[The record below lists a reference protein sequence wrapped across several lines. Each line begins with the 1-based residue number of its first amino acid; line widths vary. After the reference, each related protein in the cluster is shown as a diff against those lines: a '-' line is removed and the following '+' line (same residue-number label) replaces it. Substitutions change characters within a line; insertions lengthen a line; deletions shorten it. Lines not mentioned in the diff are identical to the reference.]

1 MNEMKKNQVEEGRAQ
16 AVTPDLNVPD
26 QECVT
31 AGELDPCAIII
42 VGASGDLTARKL
54 FPALFNLYLNG
65 GLPDSFVIV
74 GCGRTELTDQEF
86 GNKMNGFLSERD
98 DFDESR
104 WSAFTKQIFY
114 RSIDDYGRLP
124 SFEELNRFVRE
135 LDRKFGTKGNRLFYL
150 AIPPSLYKTVTHMIG
165 QSGMSRETGGWS
177 RIVVEKPFGSD
188 LQTAVDLDRTIHEYF
203 DERQIFRIDHYLAK
217 ETVQNILMFRYANS
231 IFEPIWNRRYV
242 SHVHITASE
251 TVGLERR
258 AGYYEKSGVLRD
270 MFQNHM
276 MQLLALTAM
285 EPPPLFEAEQVRDEK
300 TKVFRALRP
309 FPVEN
314 LRDYI
319 VLGQYGPGQV
329 DNREVRG
336 YREEEAVN
344 ENSLTPTFAS
354 MKVFIDNWR
363 WQGVPFYLTSG
374 KLLAKKLTEI
384 VVYFKEIPHSV
395 FRNSI
400 REEIPPNQITLGVYP
415 EEKITLTFQAKN
427 PGATIRLRPV
437 TMDFFYNQNY
447 HGPILEAY
455 EKVLIDC
462 IRGDQMLFW
471 REDAVELC
479 WAFLTPILKECET
492 CGYRE
497 EMLQFYKAGS
507 WGPESFLQIP

>member
-1 MNEMKKNQVEEGRAQ
+1 
-16 AVTPDLNVPD
+16 
-26 QECVT
+26 
-31 AGELDPCAIII
+31 
-42 VGASGDLTARKL
+42 
-54 FPALFNLYLNG
+54 
-65 GLPDSFVIV
+65 
-74 GCGRTELTDQEF
+74 
-86 GNKMNGFLSERD
+86 
-98 DFDESR
+98 
-104 WSAFTKQIFY
+104 
-114 RSIDDYGRLP
+114 
-124 SFEELNRFVRE
+124 
-135 LDRKFGTKGNRLFYL
+135 
-150 AIPPSLYKTVTHMIG
+150 
-165 QSGMSRETGGWS
+165 
-177 RIVVEKPFGSD
+177 
-188 LQTAVDLDRTIHEYF
+188 
-203 DERQIFRIDHYLAK
+203 
-217 ETVQNILMFRYANS
+217 
-231 IFEPIWNRRYV
+231 
-242 SHVHITASE
+242 
-251 TVGLERR
+251 
-258 AGYYEKSGVLRD
+258 
-270 MFQNHM
+270 
-276 MQLLALTAM
+276 
-285 EPPPLFEAEQVRDEK
+285 
-300 TKVFRALRP
+300 
-309 FPVEN
+309 
-314 LRDYI
+314 
-319 VLGQYGPGQV
+319 
-329 DNREVRG
+329 
-336 YREEEAVN
+336 
-344 ENSLTPTFAS
+344 

>member
-1 MNEMKKNQVEEGRAQ
+1 MNEMKKNQVEDGRAQ
-16 AVTPDLNVPD
+16 AVTPDLNVPY

-31 AGELDPCAIII
+31 ADKLDPCAIII
-42 VGASGDLTARKL
+42 LGASGDLTARKL
-54 FPALFNLYLNG
+54 IPALFNLYLNG
-65 GLPDSFVIV
+65 GLPDPFVIV
-74 GCGRTELTDQEF
+74 GCARTELTDQEF
-86 GNKMNGFLSERD
+86 GNKMKEFLSERD

-165 QSGMSRETGGWS
+165 HSGMSKETGGWS

-188 LQTAVDLDRTIHEYF
+188 LQTAVDLDRSIHEYF
-203 DERQIFRIDHYLAK
+203 EERRIFRIDHYLAK

-242 SHVHITASE
+242 GHVHITASE
-251 TVGLERR
+251 TVGVERR

-319 VLGQYGPGQV
+319 VLGQYGPGKV
-329 DNREVRG
+329 DDREVSG
-336 YREEEAVN
+336 YREEEGVN

-374 KLLAKKLTEI
+374 KQLAKKMTKI
-384 VVYFKEIPHSV
+384 VVHFKEIPHSV

-400 REEIPPNQITLGVYP
+400 REAIPPNQIALGVYP

-497 EMLQFYKAGS
+497 EMLQSYEAGS
-507 WGPESFLQIP
+507 WGPKSFLQIP